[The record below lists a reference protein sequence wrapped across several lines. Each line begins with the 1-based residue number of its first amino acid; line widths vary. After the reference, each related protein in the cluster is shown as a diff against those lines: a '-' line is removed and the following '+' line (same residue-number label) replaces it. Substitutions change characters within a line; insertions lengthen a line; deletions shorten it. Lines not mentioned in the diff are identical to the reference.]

1 MAGENSANV
10 VHLESYI
17 HVIFSNCILN
27 KLGWSSKKCEEKK
40 IMIMIEDI
48 KMRILLTYIIYT
60 SSTVALVVK
69 IYIWRKSGLKL
80 IEK

>member
-1 MAGENSANV
+1 
-10 VHLESYI
+10 
-17 HVIFSNCILN
+17 
-27 KLGWSSKKCEEKK
+27 
-40 IMIMIEDI
+40 
-48 KMRILLTYIIYT
+48 MRILLTYITYT